1 MGHSYTAAC
10 TLMLQLP
17 AFAEP
22 ECKLAAAVAHQN
34 ACMYLGRYHMQLN
47 KGVAERGSASHW
59 VTIPWHAVAEC
70 THFTE
75 SWNHLKTFW
84 NEEEVREGSDFFFLI
99 GKYSYGS
106 PLKVFFL
113 NVAQLRHPTNQITYY
128 YHFTYKI
135 FKNLKAIFF
144 NTLAVFSSENWIFC
158 VARQDF
164 HQKCRCV
171 CSYKIME
178 TAYRQESLVM
188 VMLQLHNTVFVFQ
201 KLLDSVQ
208 NLARATPSV

>member
-1 MGHSYTAAC
+1 MACSCRVHSFHRE
-10 TLMLQLP
+10 LESLENVL
-17 AFAEP
+17 
-22 ECKLAAAVAHQN
+22 KW
-34 ACMYLGRYHMQLN
+34 GRG
-47 KGVAERGSASHW
+47 KGRIW
-59 VTIPWHAVAEC
+59 
-70 THFTE
+70 
-75 SWNHLKTFW
+75 
-84 NEEEVREGSDFFFLI
+84 FFFLI

-128 YHFTYKI
+128 SHFTYKI